1 MSSISISDSKSNN
14 TIDEP
19 LFDQSLSSNSNS
31 SNTNIRSIMKRPLT
45 DLDKYIEK
53 QRLKTMSRMI
63 TIITFIVVYIP
74 IIAFNLYFAYTD
86 NTSCVSQRSPMIG
99 LTLYDYLTVQAYSLA
114 LTLAL
119 IILDEIIDQL
129 DGVLF
134 KSLYKNY
141 ILCYRVF
148 SIVWISVGVIM
159 IIFITYNR
167 LCSNGIYYYVGAIT
181 SILAFSI
188 IISIVQQYKEDYKLN
203 NNST

>member
-1 MSSISISDSKSNN
+1 MSTIIISDSKSNSVS

-19 LFDQSLSSNSNS
+19 LFDQSLSSNNS
-31 SNTNIRSIMKRPLT
+31 SNTNIRGIMKHPLT

-53 QRLKTMSRMI
+53 QRLKTMARMI
-63 TIITFIVVYIP
+63 TIITFVVVYIP

-86 NTSCVSQRSPMIG
+86 NTSCVSQKSPMIG

-148 SIVWISVGVIM
+148 SIVWISVGVI
-159 IIFITYNR
+159 IFIFITYNR
-167 LCSNGIYYYVGAIT
+167 LCSNGIYYYVGVIT

-188 IISIVQQYKEDYKLN
+188 
-203 NNST
+203 

>member
-1 MSSISISDSKSNN
+1 MSNISDIKSNS

-19 LFDQSLSSNSNS
+19 LFDQSLSSDMSSNS

-53 QRLKTMSRMI
+53 QRLKTIARMI

-86 NTSCVSQRSPMIG
+86 NTSCVSQRNPMIG
-99 LTLYDYLTVQAYSLA
+99 LTLYNYLTVQAYSLA

-148 SIVWISVGVIM
+148 SIVWISIGVII

-167 LCSNGIYYYVGAIT
+167 LCSNGIYYYVAVIT

-188 IISIVQQYKEDYKLN
+188 IISIVHQYKEDDKLN